1 MVMIIQKKHK
11 TPIKKT
17 ITMTIATEI
26 GIITILTEIIYIT
39 EIITQIIVNNVKAKL
54 IKDSK
59 NLNYL
64 FYLKEIIIKLSI
76 AAKES
81 KDIIILTS

>member
-1 MVMIIQKKHK
+1 
-11 TPIKKT
+11 
-17 ITMTIATEI
+17 MTIATEI

-59 NLNYL
+59 NLTYL

>member
-1 MVMIIQKKHK
+1 
-11 TPIKKT
+11 
-17 ITMTIATEI
+17 MTIATEI